1 MDSKNTGK
9 MRKIATFKRPD
20 IVTIKRKITKKLL
33 LATGKW
39 PSCLLNGEEGRS
51 FSKYISFKIF
61 WERITDELFASNL
74 YIMSIFVAFP
84 NRPLG
89 HDVQIEK

>member
-20 IVTIKRKITKKLL
+20 IVTTKRKITKKLL

-51 FSKYISFKIF
+51 FSKYILFKIF

-74 YIMSIFVAFP
+74 YIMSLFVAFP
-84 NRPLG
+84 NRRVG